1 MNPLTD
7 KQSTLIVNGQ
17 PTIVIQ
23 PGGKIARSTNWRLNE
38 SAFRR
43 YEHHIR
49 SAIDAWPKETKFEIP
64 AGVSVN
70 TFEHRLRDAM
80 QALKMYGYDE
90 ELQKKLASLRTEL
103 VVSMDP
109 DGKAVWIRERGKRGR
124 PISLIS
130 RQNEKRVAI
139 APIPVQ
145 PSPDEAVLR
154 AYLTLSSSGN
164 RTDPVHFKGRIDQ
177 ALQDLLMSQYDTA
190 FVYDDAQDITIML

>member
-38 SAFRR
+38 AAFRR

-164 RTDPVHFKGRIDQ
+164 RTDPVHFKGHIDQ